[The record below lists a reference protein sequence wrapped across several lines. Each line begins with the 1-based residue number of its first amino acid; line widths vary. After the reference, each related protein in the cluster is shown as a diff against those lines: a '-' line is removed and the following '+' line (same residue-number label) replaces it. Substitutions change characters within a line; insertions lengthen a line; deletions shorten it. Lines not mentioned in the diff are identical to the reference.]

1 MGRILKKVFIGIT
14 ICSLV
19 LTTNA
24 TFTFANGLNTE
35 TTEAVVETSEVAE
48 SSETIESSEVV
59 ELNETVETSETVEA
73 SEIVEASEAVETSE
87 GVETSSTGP
96 STDKEESEETSEYA
110 EEPEE
115 ETTAEETSAE
125 ETTAEETSAEETT
138 VEETSAEETTVEETS
153 VEETTVEETSIEGT
167 TTGETTAEGTSV
179 DDTTTE
185 ETTTE
190 EIVVEETIATE
201 SNIKDTLLGDGENYT
216 FTFVTNERYPEDFGY
231 FDADH
236 TINIITYNSS
246 DTFDIPLVYNIAYQD
261 TGAWIDIGWL
271 LYKGEHTPEEWLS
284 DDQLRDLVDN
294 WKSNPTENV
303 KVRVNFDPIYHSS
316 LKQAPNKIA
325 YTVGEEIDPTG
336 LILEV
341 SDEIFDPPT
350 WTKDIAYDAI
360 QYKDLFAREILDAN
374 KKSLGWDKVTADTK
388 YCRFRFKTSVYEDVE
403 LDVTVPRTFKFVK
416 DTKYKAWFNQEK
428 GPTEITFKS
437 EELATNP
444 VVIPKTYI
452 SNDEGGAITVVNVG
466 WRNKTDNEKWISDD
480 ELRELVYNWSKN
492 PNEDIV
498 VAVNFDMIG
507 EASVKTPPNK
517 VDYFVGDEFD
527 PSGFVMYLAGGYVGA
542 TWTVEVAYDAPE
554 YQRIIGVQLYD
565 NNNKKISGKTI
576 TENTKFV
583 RYIFNSG
590 PSADVNINVR
600 TPKTFTF
607 EVSDSFAHFNA
618 EDGPTTIE
626 YKSEELDKK
635 AIRIPAVY
643 MNRSVG
649 GDVSINAGW
658 VDNNDGD
665 KKITDAELEKI
676 VMDWTKN
683 PDSDMKISVNFET
696 VEEASVKVLPRVEY
710 WLGDTFEPGEFVLEV
725 SDSNK
730 TWTKDIPLD
739 SPEYGRLYTYKLLDA
754 GKQEVQGFDITLETK
769 YCSITYDDTITEDID
784 IIVLK
789 EVREIT
795 LKKPQDWKEYSTG
808 EKFDPRG
815 LEIHV
820 TYEDDEEEDV
830 AYNDK
835 RLLFLFDPFYLREDT
850 SEVTVFYG
858 GKSTTTHV
866 TMVDK
871 VYVLYYYNKTTD
883 SVHSIYTYPGDENNV
898 LSALDNAMSSGAKGF
913 YRVDAN
919 GFYDGYNKYNKDT
932 VSTLTKYQA
941 LSVYT
946 EEYDGNESIYIGA
959 AFIEPPAPPTPPT
972 PPKPT
977 PPYNPDGGSS
987 GGSDSSDPTR
997 GPMGDLTKNP
1007 LYQNLFMQAEQI
1019 NTTNSIPQNSLVVNN
1034 QLANILLSS
1043 SENANIPKS
1052 NVTDQYGNKG
1062 FGQWLKVPNT
1072 NSWYFLTGDI
1082 NANGA
1087 SGSAGF
1093 AANGLYYTSWRGATG
1108 LYSFSATGE
1117 MQTGWQ
1123 QIGGKTYY
1131 FEPNSND
1138 SNFGK
1143 ASTGARVIN
1152 GQTYNF
1158 DANGVLVG

>member
-1 MGRILKKVFIGIT
+1 MGKFLRKFLSVLV

-19 LTTNA
+19 FTTNA
-24 TFTFANGLNTE
+24 VATLADGLNAE
-35 TTEAVVETSEVAE
+35 TTEATIVETTETSESISE
-48 SSETIESSEVV
+48 SSAIEQNSFGAKEETSETIE
-59 ELNETVETSETVEA
+59 EA
-73 SEIVEASEAVETSE
+73 E
-87 GVETSSTGP
+87 G
-96 STDKEESEETSEYA
+96 EESKEYE

-115 ETTAEETSAE
+115 ETTAEETSIEETTEEETTAEETSVEEATQEETTEEETSAE
-125 ETTAEETSAEETT
+125 ETTAEKTSVEETSAEETSAEETT
-138 VEETSAEETTVEETS
+138 TAESTAEETT
-153 VEETTVEETSIEGT
+153 
-167 TTGETTAEGTSV
+167 TAESTA
-179 DDTTTE
+179 E
-185 ETTTE
+185 ETTTAESTKE
-190 EIVVEETIATE
+190 ETTTVETVVEETIATE

-216 FTFVTNERYPEDFGY
+216 FTFVTNEAYPEDFGY

-236 TINIITYNSS
+236 TINILTYNSS

-261 TGAWIDIGWL
+261 TGAWVDVGWL
-271 LYKGEHTPEEWLS
+271 LYKGEHQQEEWLS

-294 WKSNPTENV
+294 WKNNPTENV
-303 KVRVNFDPIYHSS
+303 KVRVSFNPIYHSS
-316 LKQAPNKIA
+316 VKQAPNKIA

-350 WTKDIAYDAI
+350 WTKDIAYDAV
-360 QYKDLFAREILDAN
+360 QYKDLFAREILDAD

-428 GPTEITFKS
+428 GPTEIVFKS
-437 EELATNP
+437 EEVSTNP
-444 VVIPKTYI
+444 VKIPKIYI

-466 WRNKTDNEKWISDD
+466 WRVKTSGEKWISDD
-480 ELRELVYNWSKN
+480 ELRELIYNWSNN
-492 PNEDIV
+492 PNEDV
-498 VAVNFDMIG
+498 VIAVNFDMIG

-590 PSADVNINVR
+590 PSADVNINIR

-635 AIRIPAVY
+635 AIKIPAVY

-649 GDVSINAGW
+649 GDVNINVGW
-658 VDNNDGD
+658 INNNDGD

-676 VMDWTKN
+676 VMDWTKS
-683 PDSDMKISVNFET
+683 PDSDMKVTVNFES

-710 WLGDTFEPGEFVLEV
+710 WLGDTFEPWEFVLEV
-725 SDSNK
+725 SDTNK

-739 SPEYGRLYTYKLLDA
+739 SPEYGRLYTYKLLDEN
-754 GKQEVQGFDITLETK
+754 KQEVQGFDITLDTK
-769 YCSITYDDTITEDID
+769 YCRFTYDDTITEDTD

-789 EVREIT
+789 PVREIT

-808 EKFDPRG
+808 EKFDPKG

-820 TYEDDEEEDV
+820 KYEDDEEEDV

-858 GKSTTTHV
+858 GQSATTHV

-898 LSALDNAMSSGAKGF
+898 VSALDSAMSSGAKGF

-919 GFYDGYNKYNKDT
+919 GFYDGYNKYNKNT
-932 VSTLTKYQA
+932 ESTLTKYQA

-959 AFIEPPAPPTPPT
+959 AFIEPPAPPEPTPT

-977 PPYNPDGGSS
+977 PPYNPGGDSSS
-987 GGSDSSDPTR
+987 GSGSSDPTH

-1043 SENANIPKS
+1043 AENANIPKS

-1062 FGQWLKVPNT
+1062 FGQWLKVSNT

-1082 NANGA
+1082 NANGTN
-1087 SGSAGF
+1087 GSAGF

-1143 ASTGARVIN
+1143 ASTGTRVIN